1 MIKMSKEFVGITDV
15 VGLHCFDIVGFS
27 LAAEPQL
34 MLTAG
39 PGMIGP
45 GYTPGYPNAYAPGMP
60 YQGYSM

>member
-1 MIKMSKEFVGITDV
+1 MQTRHTAPFHCSYFV
-15 VGLHCFDIVGFS
+15 CFSF
-27 LAAEPQL
+27 AAEPQL

-45 GYTPGYPNAYAPGMP
+45 GYTPGYPNAYAPGIP

>member
-1 MIKMSKEFVGITDV
+1 MLEVY
-15 VGLHCFDIVGFS
+15 IVLILVAFFS
-27 LAAEPQL
+27 AAEPQL

-45 GYTPGYPNAYAPGMP
+45 GYTPAYPNAYAPGMP